1 MGAVEQEFMANIS
14 EIESTKKTVSR
25 CRRCEEVQ
33 REFRTFKEGA
43 EEQRKVMNRDVKG
56 LKKECT
62 RFCES
67 WMEAMKENMEM
78 EAYIMAMATDSEEDD
93 KIQKKTK
100 TKKKDKEKTK
110 KKGKNDNGV
119 KYQQS

>member
-1 MGAVEQEFMANIS
+1 MGVQLKEVVEMTATATAAQVRKAVEQEFMASIS

-33 REFRTFKEGA
+33 REFRIFKEGA

-78 EAYIMAMATDSEEDD
+78 EAYIMP
-93 KIQKKTK
+93 
-100 TKKKDKEKTK
+100 
-110 KKGKNDNGV
+110 
-119 KYQQS
+119 